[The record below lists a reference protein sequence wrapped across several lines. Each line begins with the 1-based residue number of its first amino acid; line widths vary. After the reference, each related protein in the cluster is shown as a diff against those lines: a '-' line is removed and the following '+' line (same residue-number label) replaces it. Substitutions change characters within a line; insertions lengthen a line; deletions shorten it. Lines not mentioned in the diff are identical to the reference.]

1 MFFGL
6 TVEKLFLIGVVG
18 ALLVGPER
26 LPELSRRLAQGVQAA
41 KAALARTTARMRDEM
56 GPEFDEVDWQKLDP
70 RQYDPRR
77 IVREALLEPVSSF
90 QPLPPPL
97 PAAEAATDG
106 AAAPSDA
113 ALSEPSPASQGAP
126 PAPSAV

>member
-6 TVEKLFLIGVVG
+6 TVEKVFLIGVVG
-18 ALLVGPER
+18 AVLLGPER
-26 LPELSRRLAQGVQAA
+26 LPELSRRLAHGVRAA
-41 KAALARTTARMRDEM
+41 KAALARTTARVRDEM

-97 PAAEAATDG
+97 PAAED
-106 AAAPSDA
+106 AAAALDA
-113 ALSEPSPASQGAP
+113 VPSEPASASRGAP
-126 PAPSAV
+126 SAPSAV

>member
-97 PAAEAATDG
+97 PAAEAADTGSGEPTSSTSVDASPDG
-106 AAAPSDA
+106 HRG
-113 ALSEPSPASQGAP
+113 LSAT
-126 PAPSAV
+126 